1 MPDNQV
7 DPKLMSAIH
16 HVVHDY
22 ANFASS
28 ARMRRTGKDS
38 CGNALLPPVNTHV
51 GHAFYLN
58 CRKIADFLQNK
69 NGRENDDVLAGHY
82 VPGFKACLPTNDKL
96 RGPLNKQLAHVT
108 YTRIS
113 DPHDIQPAECD
124 QMEDEIRS
132 EWRRFLRELKKLNQ
146 GYADEFERNLT
157 ERKNSEFRHCD
168 LD

>member
-1 MPDNQV
+1 MPDNL
-7 DPKLMSAIH
+7 DGRNLIDAIH

-28 ARMRRTGKDS
+28 AQMRRTGKDS

-58 CRKIADFLQNK
+58 CRKMTDFLQNK
-69 NGRENDDVLAGHY
+69 KSGQDDDVLAEHY

-96 RGPLNKQLAHVT
+96 RRPLNKQLAHVT

-113 DPHDIQPAECD
+113 DPHDISREEC
-124 QMEDEIRS
+124 QKLEDEIRS
-132 EWRRFLRELKKLNQ
+132 EWRRFLEELMRASPD
-146 GYADEFERNLT
+146 YADEFKRNLAG
-157 ERKNSEFRHCD
+157 RKNSEFGHCD